1 MVASGIG
8 HTRDWV
14 QTLTQLR
21 TKGPSAPPLV
31 GGTIDVGL
39 VLTHACNL
47 ACSYC
52 YTGEKKRVRMPD
64 DVAMRAV
71 ELAFAS
77 AHQAGAKLQLSFFG
91 GEPLLEA
98 KTVLAIAE
106 TARAQSDATGV
117 PLVMQCTT
125 NGTLLDAS
133 LVERL
138 DALGVHLAISIDGT
152 RAQQEAV
159 RPLAGGGS
167 SYDAT
172 RRGLALLI
180 ARDRPF
186 DVIAVVDPST
196 VHALGDGVRELLDL
210 GVDALSLNM
219 HWAGAWSEEELVV
232 LEQQIETVAAVM
244 IAWLRRGRWVRI
256 QPIESALR
264 SFVELGRVVTASCN
278 AGARRLAVAPSGRVY
293 GCCRAV
299 GEDTGKGAIG
309 HLDEGW
315 PRPHAVA
322 EGCACASAEETGDP
336 RLAGPV
342 QLRHD
347 RIVARVAERLAA
359 LIGSEYELIHVVE
372 QGHRP

>member
-1 MVASGIG
+1 
-8 HTRDWV
+8 V

-21 TKGPSAPPLV
+21 TKGPSATALV

-52 YTGEKKRVRMPD
+52 YTGEKKRVRMRD
-64 DVAMRAV
+64 EVAMRAV
-71 ELAFAS
+71 ELAFA
-77 AHQAGAKLQLSFFG
+77 AAKQAGAKLQLSFFG
-91 GEPLLEA
+91 GEPMLEA
-98 KTVLAIAE
+98 TTVLAIAE
-106 TARAQSDATGV
+106 TARSQSATTGV
-117 PLVMQCTT
+117 PLVLQCTT
-125 NGTLLDAS
+125 NGTLLDEA
-133 LVERL
+133 LVDRL
-138 DALGVHLAISIDGT
+138 DTLGVHLAISIDGT

-172 RRGLALLI
+172 RRGLDLLL

-196 VHALGDGVRELLDL
+196 VHALADGVRELLDL
-210 GVDALSLNM
+210 GVEALSLNV
-219 HWAGAWSEEELVV
+219 HWAGAWGGPELAI
-232 LEQQIETVAAVM
+232 LEQQLEIVAAIMV
-244 IAWLRRGRWVRI
+244 AWLRRGRWVRI
-256 QPIESALR
+256 EPLESALR
-264 SFVELGRVVTASCN
+264 SFIELGRAITSSCN

-299 GEDTGKGAIG
+299 GEDTGKRAIG
-309 HLDEGW
+309 HLDEGLPP
-315 PRPHAVA
+315 PRAMS

-336 RLAGPV
+336 QLAGPV

-347 RIVARVAERLAA
+347 HILARVAERLAA

-372 QGHRP
+372 RGHRP